1 MRSSIHVFGGGEKMT
16 SEISDRILDIRNLNV
31 YYQTRKG
38 KVKAVQDV
46 DFTVDCGEF
55 IGISG
60 ESGCGKT
67 TTAMTIM
74 HLLPRE
80 GIVESGSICFKDQE
94 TLGLTNKEVN
104 KYRWKDMSMIFQGS
118 MNALNPVHKVINQM
132 KRAILLHEDVSE
144 EEAIERSLDLLEAM
158 GIERSRGDAYP
169 HELSGGMK
177 QRTMIAL
184 SLVCHPSLVIADEP
198 TTALDVMIQAQILEL
213 MKSLRQQT
221 SLSLIL
227 ITHDLSVIAET
238 CDKVIIMYAGRIV
251 EEAPV
256 ESLFESPAHPY
267 TRKLISSFP
276 SVLEDREIDFIPGN
290 PPDLISPPTGC
301 PYHPRCDFAVD
312 RCRSE
317 VPPLERKNG
326 IRVAC
331 FRSDEI

>member
-1 MRSSIHVFGGGEKMT
+1 MTAERSKNLL
-16 SEISDRILDIRNLNV
+16 EIKDLNV
-31 YYQTRKG
+31 HYETKEGNVR
-38 KVKAVQDV
+38 AVQELSLS
-46 DFTVDCGEF
+46 VDCGEF
-55 IGISG
+55 FGISG

-74 HLLPRE
+74 QLLPRE
-80 GIVESGSICFKDQE
+80 GIVDSGSIRFNGRE
-94 TLGLTNKEVN
+94 TLEFTEEEILDF
-104 KYRWKDMSMIFQGS
+104 RWKRISMIFQGS
-118 MNALNPVHKVINQM
+118 MNALNPVHKVIDQM
-132 KRAILLHEDVSE
+132 KNVILLHEDTTE
-144 EEAIERSLDLLEAM
+144 PEAIERSLDLLEAM

-177 QRTMIAL
+177 QRVMIAL
-184 SLVCHPSLVIADEP
+184 ALTCHPSLIIADEP

-213 MKSLRQQT
+213 LKQLRVQT

-238 CDKVIIMYAGRIV
+238 CDKAIIMYAGRIM

-256 ESLFESPAHPY
+256 DSLFASPAHPY

-276 SVLEDREIDFIPGN
+276 SVLGEKEIDFIPGN
-290 PPDLISPPTGC
+290 PPDLINPPSGC
-301 PYHPRCDFAVD
+301 PYHPRCDFAID
-312 RCRSE
+312 ICKAKI
-317 VPPLERKNG
+317 PTLESKNG

>member
-1 MRSSIHVFGGGEKMT
+1 MA
-16 SEISDRILDIRNLNV
+16 SEVSNRILDIRNLNV
-31 YYQTRKG
+31 YYQTLKG

-46 DFTVDCGEF
+46 ELTVECGEF
-55 IGISG
+55 VGISG

-74 HLLPRE
+74 QLLPRE
-80 GIVESGSICFKDQE
+80 GIINSGSICFKGQDI
-94 TLGLTNKEVN
+94 LGISRQEVN
-104 KYRWKDMSMIFQGS
+104 SILWKELSMIFQGS
-118 MNALNPVHKVINQM
+118 MNALNPVHKVIDQM
-132 KRAILLHEDVSE
+132 KNAILLHENVTE

-158 GIERSRGDAYP
+158 GIERSRGNSYP

-177 QRTMIAL
+177 QRAMIAL

-213 MKSLRQQT
+213 LKSLKHQT
-221 SLSLIL
+221 NLSLIL

-238 CDKVIIMYAGRIV
+238 CDRIVIMYAGRIV

-256 ESLFESPAHPY
+256 EILFESPSHPY

-276 SVLEDREIDFIPGN
+276 SLLDDREIDFIPGN
-290 PPDLISPPTGC
+290 PPDLLNPPTGC
-301 PYHPRCDFAVD
+301 PYHPRCDFVIEK
-312 RCRSE
+312 CRE
-317 VPPLERKNG
+317 EIPPLESKNG
-326 IRVAC
+326 MRVAC

>member
-1 MRSSIHVFGGGEKMT
+1 MTTERSNHLL
-16 SEISDRILDIRNLNV
+16 EIKDLNV
-31 YYQTRKG
+31 HYETREG
-38 KVKAVQDV
+38 NVRAVQELSLS
-46 DFTVDCGEF
+46 VDCGEF
-55 IGISG
+55 VGISG

-67 TTAMTIM
+67 TIAMTIM
-74 HLLPRE
+74 QLLPRE
-80 GIVESGSICFKDQE
+80 GIVDSGSIRFNGRE
-94 TLGLTNKEVN
+94 TLEFSEEEILDF
-104 KYRWKDMSMIFQGS
+104 RWKGISMIFQGS
-118 MNALNPVHKVINQM
+118 MNALNPVHKVIDQM
-132 KRAILLHEDVSE
+132 KKVILLHEDTTE
-144 EEAIERSLDLLEAM
+144 WEAIERSLDLLEEM

-177 QRTMIAL
+177 QRVMIAL
-184 SLVCHPSLVIADEP
+184 ALTCHPSLVIADEP

-213 MKSLRQQT
+213 LKQLRIQT

-238 CDKVIIMYAGRIV
+238 CDKAIIMYAGRIM

-256 ESLFESPAHPY
+256 DSLFASPAHPY

-276 SVLEDREIDFIPGN
+276 SVLEDKEIDFIPGN
-290 PPDLISPPTGC
+290 PPDLINPPSGC

-312 RCRSE
+312 ICKTKI
-317 VPPLERKNG
+317 PTLESKNG

>member
-1 MRSSIHVFGGGEKMT
+1 MASEVSS
-16 SEISDRILDIRNLNV
+16 RILDIRNLNV
-31 YYQTRKG
+31 HYTTLKG

-46 DFTVDCGEF
+46 EFTVDCGEF
-55 IGISG
+55 VGISG

-67 TTAMTIM
+67 TTAMAIM
-74 HLLPRE
+74 QLLPRG
-80 GIVESGSICFKDQE
+80 GIVESGSICLKGQDLLE
-94 TLGLTNKEVN
+94 LTKEEIHSIL
-104 KYRWKDMSMIFQGS
+104 WKDLSMIFQGS
-118 MNALNPVHKVINQM
+118 MNALNPVHKVIDQM
-132 KRAILLHEDVSE
+132 KRAILLHENVTE
-144 EEAIERSLDLLEAM
+144 EVAIQRSHELLEAM
-158 GIERSRGDAYP
+158 GIDKSRGDSYP

-177 QRTMIAL
+177 QRAMIAL
-184 SLVCHPSLVIADEP
+184 ALVCHPSLVIADEP

-213 MKSLRQQT
+213 FKYLRHQT

-256 ESLFESPAHPY
+256 ELLFESPAHPY

-276 SVLEDREIDFIPGN
+276 SLLQDREIDFIPGN

-301 PYHPRCDFAVD
+301 PYNPRCDFAID
-312 RCRSE
+312 RCRQE
-317 VPPLERKNG
+317 TPPLERKNG
-326 IRVAC
+326 TRVAC